1 MLKKIRALLYGS
13 KVKYFR
19 ASYIARVSYIYSNI
33 YDRVSFTPRIEHTEI
48 VSWTGVSYA
57 ALINRALIVIVK
69 QNHSGKKVI
78 KSIKCEHYKA

>member
-1 MLKKIRALLYGS
+1 M
-13 KVKYFR
+13 KYFR

-33 YDRVSFTPRIEHTEI
+33 YDRASFTPRIEYTEI
-48 VSWTGVSYA
+48 VSRTGLFYS

-78 KSIKCEHYKA
+78 KSIKCELYKA